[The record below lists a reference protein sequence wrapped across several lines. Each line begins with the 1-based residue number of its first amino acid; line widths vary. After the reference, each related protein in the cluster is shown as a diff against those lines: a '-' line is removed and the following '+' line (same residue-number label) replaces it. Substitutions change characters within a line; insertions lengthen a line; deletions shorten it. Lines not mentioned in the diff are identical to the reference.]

1 MEPETTAL
9 ITDPMGVFGFL
20 AAIVAGVFWVSEL
33 PRCKKLF
40 EVVPPVIYV
49 YFLPM
54 LATTAGITP
63 SASPLYDW
71 TVPYLL
77 LFALLMLMVSVD
89 VMSIA
94 RLGGMA
100 LFMVAAGTVG
110 IVIGGPISLLIFQ
123 DALPADAWTGFAALS
138 GSWIGGT
145 ANMVAI
151 AESVGTSPDAMGPVI
166 VVDTVVGYGWM
177 GVLIALVGFQ
187 SRFDRR
193 TRARTEAVEETNR
206 RLADMDR
213 ERRPTTLRDAV
224 VMIGF
229 GMACAV
235 GAQRLG
241 SAFPAVGDPTII
253 SGTTWSILIVVT
265 GGLALSFT
273 RLRDLEKAGASGLG
287 YTALYLLLAGI
298 GAQADLRAVLDAPV
312 YLAAGAVWI
321 AIHVGVLLIA
331 ARIVRA
337 PLFFVATGS
346 MANIGG
352 RPRRRWWRAC
362 TIARWRPLDCSWR
375 WWGTFWGSTPR
386 CVRGC
391 SGWWAAEGVRAP
403 SGWAE
408 NGKSA
413 LPHV

>member
-1 MEPETTAL
+1 MGQETTAL
-9 ITDPMGVFGFL
+9 INDPMGVFAFL
-20 AAIVAGVFWVSEL
+20 AGLVALVFWVSGL
-33 PRCKKLF
+33 PRCRKLF

-63 SASPLYDW
+63 SASPLYEW

-89 VMSIA
+89 LKSVV
-94 RLGGMA
+94 RLGPVA

-110 IVIGGPISLLIFQ
+110 IVIGGPVSLMLFGGM
-123 DALPADAWTGFAALS
+123 LPEDAWTGFAALS

-151 AESVGTSPDAMGPVI
+151 AESVGTSADAMGPVI

-177 GVLIALVGFQ
+177 GVLIAMVGLQ
-187 SRFDRR
+187 GRFDRR
-193 TRARTEAVEETNR
+193 TRARTDAIEQTNR
-206 RLADMDR
+206 QLEAMKSD
-213 ERRPTTLRDAV
+213 RRPLTLRDAI

-235 GAQRLG
+235 VAQRLG
-241 SAFPAVGDPTII
+241 QRLPAVGDPTII
-253 SGTTWSILIVVT
+253 SGTTWAILIVVT
-265 GGLALSFT
+265 GGLVLSFT
-273 RLRDLEKAGASGLG
+273 RLRKLETVGASHLG

-312 YLAAGAVWI
+312 YLLAGAVWI
-321 AIHVGVLLIA
+321 AIHLGILLIA

-337 PLFFVATGS
+337 PFFFVATGS

-352 RPRRRWWRAC
+352 AASAPVVAGVYHRAM
-362 TIARWRPLDCSWR
+362 
-375 WWGTFWGSTPR
+375 
-386 CVRGC
+386 
-391 SGWWAAEGVRAP
+391 AP
-403 SGWAE
+403 IGLLMAVA
-408 NGKSA
+408 GYIFGIYGA
-413 LPHV
+413 LLCAWLLGQVGG